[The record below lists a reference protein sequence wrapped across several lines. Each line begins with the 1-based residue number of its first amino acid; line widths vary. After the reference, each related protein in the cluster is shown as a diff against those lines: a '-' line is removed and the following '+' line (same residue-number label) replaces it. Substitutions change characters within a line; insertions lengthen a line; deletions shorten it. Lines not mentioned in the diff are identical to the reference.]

1 VPELRLALPAEPQVA
16 ASARAAVRDF
26 AATHG
31 AVEATVADIAL
42 AVSEAVSNVV
52 HHAYHGTDAPGEVV
66 LEADRDGDQICV
78 VVADAGG
85 GMAPGVDGP
94 GLSPGLGLGLPMIAS
109 LADVLEVRVRPQGG
123 TEVEMRFNLVRQPAW

>member
-52 HHAYHGTDAPGEVV
+52 HHAYHGTDVPGEVV

-85 GMAPGVDGP
+85 GMAPGVDG
-94 GLSPGLGLGLPMIAS
+94 PGLGLGLPMIAS

-123 TEVEMRFNLVRQPAW
+123 TEVEMRFNLVREPAW

>member
-52 HHAYHGTDAPGEVV
+52 HHAYHGTDVPGEVV

-85 GMAPGVDGP
+85 GMSLGVDG
-94 GLSPGLGLGLPMIAS
+94 PGLGLGLPMIAS

-123 TEVEMRFNLVRQPAW
+123 TEVEMRFNLVREPAW